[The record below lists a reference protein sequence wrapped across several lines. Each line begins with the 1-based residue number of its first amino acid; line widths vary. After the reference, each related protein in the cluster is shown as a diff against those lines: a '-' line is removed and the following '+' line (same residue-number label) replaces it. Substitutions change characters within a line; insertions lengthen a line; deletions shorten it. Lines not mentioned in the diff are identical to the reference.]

1 MSTPAE
7 TTSTTGAPLPRPG
20 TASPGAASPDATGP
34 APGRPDATLPDAVD
48 LAVRVRGLSKTY
60 AVGGG
65 VHRTAVADLDLDVAH
80 GEVFALLGP
89 NGAGKST
96 TTEILEGYRH
106 RDTGEVAV
114 LGTDPWRAPLS
125 WRARVGIVLQDT
137 SEPLDLTVAEL
148 LRHWATLYPDPRPV
162 AEVAALV
169 GLGERLRTRVAALS
183 GGQRRRLDV
192 ALAVIGRPE
201 LLFLD
206 EPTTGF
212 DPEARRQFWAVLE
225 DLRDA
230 GTTILLTT
238 HYLDEAAR
246 LADRVAVV
254 ADGRLVACGP
264 PDELGGPLR
273 DVAVVRW
280 RDPDGRPRE
289 ERTTTPSAVVRRLLA
304 EHAGPDARGEVPGL
318 TVGRSSLEDVYLTLV
333 GHEAGAG
340 ADPAQEQV
348 TA

>member
-1 MSTPAE
+1 MSPTE
-7 TTSTTGAPLPRPG
+7 TSTTAQQTAGRRTTSLTSADPLLG
-20 TASPGAASPDATGP
+20 
-34 APGRPDATLPDAVD
+34 PDATLPEGKD
-48 LAVRVRGLSKTY
+48 LVVGVRGMRKTY
-60 AVGGG
+60 ALGGG
-65 VHRTAVADLDLDVAH
+65 RRRAAVEGLDLDVAR
-80 GEVFALLGP
+80 GEVLALLGP

-96 TTEILEGYRH
+96 VTEVLEGFRH
-106 RDTGEVAV
+106 RDSGDVVV
-114 LGTDPWRAPLS
+114 LGTDPWRAPLT

-148 LRHWATLYPDPRPV
+148 LRHWATLYPHARPL
-162 AEVAALV
+162 AEVAELV
-169 GLGERLRTRVAALS
+169 GLGDWLQIRVAALS

-212 DPEARRQFWAVLE
+212 DPEARRQFWGVLE
-225 DLRDA
+225 DLRDT

-254 ADGRLVACGP
+254 ADGRLLACAP
-264 PDELGGPLR
+264 PAELGGPLR

-280 RDPDGRPRE
+280 RTPDGRERQ
-289 ERTTTPSAVVRRLLA
+289 ERTTQPSALLRRVFA
-304 EHAGPDARGEVPGL
+304 EQPPAEAGPGTGEVPGL
-318 TVGRSSLEDVYLTLV
+318 LVERVSLEDIYLELVGHAADDPTGGTGRSSFA
-333 GHEAGAG
+333 GEAA
-340 ADPAQEQV
+340 
-348 TA
+348 

>member
-1 MSTPAE
+1 MSPTQ
-7 TTSTTGAPLPRPG
+7 TSTTAQQTTSPARDAPLP
-20 TASPGAASPDATGP
+20 
-34 APGRPDATLPDAVD
+34 RPDATLPEDTD
-48 LAVRVRGLSKTY
+48 LVVRVRGLRKTY
-60 AVGGG
+60 PLGGG
-65 VHRTAVADLDLDVAH
+65 RQRVAVHGLDLDVGR
-80 GEVFALLGP
+80 GEVLALLGP

-96 TTEILEGYRH
+96 VTEVLEGYRH
-106 RDTGEVAV
+106 RDVGDVAV
-114 LGTDPWRAPLS
+114 LGTDPWRAPLT

-148 LRHWATLYPDPRPV
+148 LRHWATLYPRARPP
-162 AEVAALV
+162 AEVAELV
-169 GLGERLRTRVAALS
+169 GLGDRLPIRIAALS

-212 DPEARRQFWAVLE
+212 DPEARRQFWGVLE

-254 ADGRLVACGP
+254 ADGRLLACAP
-264 PDELGGPLR
+264 PAELGGPLR

-280 RDPDGRPRE
+280 RAPDGSE
-289 ERTTTPSAVVRRLLA
+289 QHERTVSPSAVLRRLLA
-304 EHAGPDARGEVPGL
+304 EHPPAEAGPGRGEVPGL
-318 TVGRSSLEDVYLTLV
+318 LVERASLEDVYLALV
-333 GHEAGAG
+333 GHATADAAVTERARAAGVVA
-340 ADPAQEQV
+340 
-348 TA
+348 